1 MPSLPMVNAFLS
13 DLIVCALLYT
23 HELCHSHT
31 AEREREFIAI
41 YFGEEETTIDAIYY
55 AKVISKI
62 QMLASTWW

>member
-1 MPSLPMVNAFLS
+1 MPSLPIVNAFLS

-31 AEREREFIAI
+31 QLRERVY
-41 YFGEEETTIDAIYY
+41 YFWEEETTIYTIYY

-62 QMLASTWW
+62 QMLAST